1 MKINM
6 NKTMLRQ
13 EEGAVTAAFVASVIL
28 GFFAVIFGAVM
39 IWALVNYNDQKNNVD
54 NKIDVA
60 VLEAQQQQKDKDAE
74 EFAEREKEPY
84 KKFIGPDDLGRVTFE
99 YPKTWSAF
107 VQNDGR
113 DSSTYQAFLHP
124 NVVPPVTKGQKFALR
139 MTIDSKSYEEVLEK
153 YEKLIEKGNLRSSTI
168 KVSGYNGNRLDGS
181 FDDETKGSAVVF
193 KVRDKT
199 LILQTDSEQFVPD
212 FDSIILKS
220 LTFQT

>member
-1 MKINM
+1 MKL
-6 NKTMLRQ
+6 KTVVRQ
-13 EEGAVTAAFVASVIL
+13 EEGAVTAAFVTSIIL

-54 NKIDVA
+54 SKIDVA
-60 VLEAQQQQKDKDAE
+60 VLEAQRQQKDKDAE
-74 EFAEREKEPY
+74 EFAEREKEPH
-84 KKFIGPDDLGRVTFE
+84 KKFIGPDDFGRVTFE

-107 VQNDGR
+107 VANNGG
-113 DSSTYQAFLHP
+113 DSTAYQAYLHP
-124 NVVPPVTKGQKFALR
+124 NVVPPIIKGQKFALR
-139 MTIDSKSYEEVLEK
+139 MTIDPKSYEEVLEK

-168 KVSGYNGNRLDGS
+168 QVSGYNGNRLDGN
-181 FDDETKGSAVVF
+181 FDDETKGSAAIF

-220 LTFQT
+220 LSFQP